1 MPYETV
7 GQDTKSHEAW
17 DMSDV
22 TELKNEFTDNDV
34 ELSIENSAEKKAEE
48 IAEKRQEILDTFHRD
63 DGDEKNIVQETPEI
77 DSPDV
82 SMVRKEDNRQHP
94 IIQGVKK
101 IASTTGRGVLMS
113 GACIGTVLAPYLA
126 PILLPVAFL
135 EAGSI
140 RHTWNGINGSMF
152 EVDGHNKITQTTNPI
167 PFLRKYRGKES
178 SEIFMAEAEKLF
190 DGLEPG
196 ETYSTRSHAM
206 TYQLLRRMEKAGK
219 IQNLQKEEAGKSR
232 LILESLATGNFKA
245 IFRNKKQKMYNIS
258 FNVAKS

>member
-1 MPYETV
+1 MPYETI
-7 GQDTKSHEAW
+7 GQDTESHEAW

-22 TELKNEFTDNDV
+22 VELKSEFADNDV
-34 ELSIENSAEKKAEE
+34 EISAEKSAEKKAEE

-63 DGDEKNIVQETPEI
+63 DSDGMNIVQETLEM
-77 DSPDV
+77 DSADAN
-82 SMVRKEDNRQHP
+82 MVKKDNHQRP
-94 IIQGVKK
+94 IMQGIKK
-101 IASTTGRGVLMS
+101 IASTTGRGALLG
-113 GACIGTVLAPYLA
+113 GACIGTALAPYLA

-140 RHTWNGINGSMF
+140 RHTWNGVNDSMF
-152 EVDGHNKITQTTNPI
+152 EVNGHNKITQTTNPI

-206 TYQLLRRMEKAGK
+206 TYQLLRRMEKEGK
-219 IQNLQKEEAGKSR
+219 IQNLQREEAGKSR